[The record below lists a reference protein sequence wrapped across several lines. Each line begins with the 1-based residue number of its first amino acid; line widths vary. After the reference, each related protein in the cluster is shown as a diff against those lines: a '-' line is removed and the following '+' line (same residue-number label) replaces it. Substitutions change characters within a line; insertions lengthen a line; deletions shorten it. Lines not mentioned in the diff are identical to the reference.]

1 MLFLGEVSRQRS
13 PIREYFLT
21 QSRQH
26 FMVLVS
32 ENRTQLF
39 FIVIHP
45 VEG

>member
-13 PIREYFLT
+13 PEREYVLT
-21 QSRQH
+21 QSRQY

-39 FIVIHP
+39 L
-45 VEG
+45 